1 MLLRLHIALRE
12 HMVRVCARICAWT
25 GCEMPFARRNKSAS
39 QLHPQK
45 VKTRVVV
52 DTQAA
57 RNRIKQPKPK
67 NFPTKTPTAAKTTRT
82 CHVHTLRC
90 CFCSFCV
97 VFFYNGSFRHNSV
110 VFSFVFSVVFFTL
123 ANAVCA
129 ACWPTGWHVVPDW
142 GNRCITGRSFVGR
155 LGLQAI
161 ISVFVNDERD
171 VQL

>member
-67 NFPTKTPTAAKTTRT
+67 HFPTKTPTAAKTTRT

-97 VFFYNGSFRHNSV
+97 VFFLQRIVSTQFCCL
-110 VFSFVFSVVFFTL
+110 FFCLFCCLFHAGQCCLRSLL
-123 ANAVCA
+123 ANWLARR
-129 ACWPTGWHVVPDW
+129 P
-142 GNRCITGRSFVGR
+142 
-155 LGLQAI
+155 
-161 ISVFVNDERD
+161 
-171 VQL
+171 